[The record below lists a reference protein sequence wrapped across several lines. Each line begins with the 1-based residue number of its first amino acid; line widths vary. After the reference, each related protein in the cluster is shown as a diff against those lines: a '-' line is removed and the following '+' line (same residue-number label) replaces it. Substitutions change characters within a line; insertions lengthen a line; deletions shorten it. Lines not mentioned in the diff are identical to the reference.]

1 MFLFTNTKPG
11 LRLRVTA
18 ENITQTSSVSGMS
31 LKNRR
36 SSIYFGII
44 IMIVFGLDCTEPD
57 LGQIRVTLH
66 SVTGQQDSQILKDP
80 AL

>member
-31 LKNRR
+31 LKTRR

-44 IMIVFGLDCTEPD
+44 IITPFGLDCTEPY
-57 LGQIRVTLH
+57 LGQIRATLH
-66 SVTGQQDSQILKDP
+66 SVTG
-80 AL
+80 